1 MNVFCYV
8 RTAHKPPITRE
19 EQAAQICQEAERKGF
34 KVINTGSTALDLKL
48 LGMLQNNRAEIQQA
62 VITFRE

>member
-1 MNVFCYV
+1 MNIFCYM

-19 EQAAQICQEAERKGF
+19 EQAAQIRQEAEKKGF
-34 KVINTGSTALDLKL
+34 NVINTGSAALDSKM
-48 LGMLQNNRAEIQQA
+48 LGLLQNNGAKIRQA